1 MNSARIATRHK
12 ILITV
17 EGNIG
22 SGKSTAVRLI
32 ENEFKDYKNI
42 AFLQEPVEQWLEIKD
57 KDGETV
63 LQKYYSDMNKYS
75 FAFQMMAYISR
86 LSILRKTLQTD
97 GIDIIISERSVYT
110 DRHVFAQMLYDSNL
124 LNDIEFKIYLKW
136 FDEFLNEIQDCHIF
150 YVRTD
155 PEVAYE
161 RVLKR
166 SREGETMT
174 LDYLH
179 KCHDYHEAWIQNLH
193 KTSSTGHSNNTDK
206 QNNPYNKN
214 SIGEFNITTVD
225 GNVGLSAEHS
235 VFNVLKSYIQ
245 RLLRKCQNH
254 ICNETK
260 ITINHSNAEEVSV
273 KANPDNEYEDVDEG
287 DEQETER
294 RIILTNFHKGYSNE
308 TQDNNSYVLEF
319 DGGSRGNPGE
329 AGCGFLLYSIS
340 EDGDKTTIA
349 DGYEYLKEQTNNTAE
364 YMGLC
369 LGLEAAELYKIKRLD
384 VKGDSALVI
393 NQMNEIWKINKP
405 TIRVLYEKVK
415 RLEKHFEHI
424 SYNHI
429 PRHQNRHADHMA
441 NLAMNTKPRKAVVN
455 SYHSGDA

>member
-1 MNSARIATRHK
+1 MKSAHIASNQHK

-22 SGKSTAVRLI
+22 SGKSTAVRMI
-32 ENEFKDYKNI
+32 ENEFKHHKNI

-57 KDGETV
+57 ADGETV

-86 LSILRKTLQTD
+86 LSILRKTLQTS
-97 GIDIIISERSVYT
+97 GVDIIISERSVYT
-110 DRHVFAQMLYDSNL
+110 DRHVFAQMLYDSKL
-124 LNDIEFKIYLKW
+124 LNDIEFQIYLKW

-166 SREGETMT
+166 SREGETM
-174 LDYLH
+174 DINYLQR
-179 KCHDYHEAWIQNLH
+179 CHDYHEAWIQNLH
-193 KTSSTGHSNNTDK
+193 KTSSTGDSDNTHK
-206 QNNPYNKN
+206 QTNPYNN
-214 SIGEFNITTVD
+214 HNNGDFNITTVD
-225 GNVGLSAEHS
+225 GNVGLNTDHS

-245 RLLRKCQNH
+245 KLLRKCEVRRCPEAVTVEDDKN
-254 ICNETK
+254 IEPEDFDE
-260 ITINHSNAEEVSV
+260 SN
-273 KANPDNEYEDVDEG
+273 
-287 DEQETER
+287 EQESER
-294 RIILTNFHKGYSNE
+294 QIQLTNFHRGYSNE
-308 TQDNNSYVLEF
+308 TQDNNVYVLEF

-340 EDGDKTTIA
+340 DDGDRTTIA
-349 DGYEYLKEQTNNTAE
+349 DGCEYLREQTNNTAE

-393 NQMNEIWKINKP
+393 NQMNEVWKINKP

-429 PRHQNRHADHMA
+429 PRHQNSHADHMA
-441 NLAMNTKPRKAVVN
+441 NLAMNTKPRKALIN
-455 SYHSGDA
+455 SYHNGDA